1 MAPALRGEYM
11 LIDEYHHH
19 GVYQNSAGQHLY
31 VNQNWVIGPTFSE
44 DDAQARSISSMTNC
58 PTEAS
63 SSWYVKEHSWAVFS
77 SSSWLLQHDVRVTL
91 VSPSLPPP
99 PATPSPC
106 AGSIRTGQWVKVGST
121 SGSETE
127 ITFHQ
132 GVTHEVGVEN
142 SRQWG
147 QSNAVGA
154 EARFGNGVSDVGF
167 TASTAVSQEEAIIIA
182 KYATRTEEMDITKHY
197 NRRGWIWQWQYNIQA
212 WNIPLC
218 GGHTTIKTGAIE
230 LMPIDAGPPCCL
242 PDYCVSENFCI
253 SCVNDAARL
262 PGCTSTE
269 EYLARI
275 RRQQHAGFAD
285 QDTTPAVDPQPAEL
299 TRPRAEPTPPADPC
313 RLRRLRR
320 LRHTDSASGQASGV
334 DVISEDS
341 DCNQQPSAAVLESR
355 SASHYPRVI
364 KHLCVVITMALL
376 AAGVAA
382 GSRQG
387 GNFRVA
393 LV

>member
-1 MAPALRGEYM
+1 MLVCGCPASKGGIQRAISPAGRRFRA
-11 LIDEYHHH
+11 
-19 GVYQNSAGQHLY
+19 SALVSGRK
-31 VNQNWVIGPTFSE
+31 N
-44 DDAQARSISSMTNC
+44 
-58 PTEAS
+58 
-63 SSWYVKEHSWAVFS
+63 
-77 SSSWLLQHDVRVTL
+77 HDVYAYMCTFFL
-91 VSPSLPPP
+91 VFAFRDARFL
-99 PATPSPC
+99 
-106 AGSIRTGQWVKVGST
+106 
-121 SGSETE
+121 SGLYGRFSY
-127 ITFHQ
+127 I
-132 GVTHEVGVEN
+132 VHEVGVEN

-334 DVISEDS
+334 YVISEDS